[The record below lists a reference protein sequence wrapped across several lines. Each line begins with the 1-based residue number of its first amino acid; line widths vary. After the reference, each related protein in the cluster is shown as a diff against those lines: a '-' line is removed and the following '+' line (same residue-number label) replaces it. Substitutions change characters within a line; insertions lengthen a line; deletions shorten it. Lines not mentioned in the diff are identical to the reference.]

1 MSGLKYLINFH
12 RLCGISYSGVSLSE
26 KKQSICMRIF
36 IIVWN
41 LWIILISMWC
51 NYKFTKSLDYYNNEI
66 RLNKSV
72 VLFITSRIS
81 TALYFIQLYLSNFI
95 FLIIGGKLIKL
106 LRQISISLEG
116 DVEENQIGIWV
127 TFAQISFSLFCL
139 VFTLIIV
146 GLNTKK
152 TTFQFEDILLIL
164 TYFTL
169 LINQSSFLAI
179 IAFDSKL
186 IEKYLKNIIRGKT
199 VIRLPQIHQ
208 KLCKIKEH
216 VKHLDDLICFQIF
229 MMICMSIAMEINLI
243 CILSIDFN
251 KAFSNAI
258 IGIMNAFLMLIMLCY
273 VCNILPKSIAQFY
286 DFMEKII
293 TQSNQTNQFST
304 HYILLLLNMKQ
315 EIGFTALGL
324 VKIRASTFL
333 SILALIISYTVI
345 LIQTSE
351 AENQSHAKQ

>member
-12 RLCGISYSGVSLSE
+12 RICGISYSGVSLTE

-41 LWIILISMWC
+41 LWIILFSMWC
-51 NYKFTKSLDYYNNEI
+51 NYKFTKSLNYYNNEI
-66 RLNKSV
+66 SLNKSV

-81 TALYFIQLYLSNFI
+81 TVLYFIQLYLPNFI

-116 DVEENQIGIWV
+116 DMEENQIGIWV
-127 TFAQISFSLFCL
+127 TFAQFSFSLFYL
-139 VFTLIIV
+139 VLTLIIL

-152 TTFQFEDILLIL
+152 TFQFEDILLIL
-164 TYFTL
+164 AYFIL

-186 IEKYLKNIIRGKT
+186 IEKYFKNIIRGKT
-199 VIRLPQIHQ
+199 VIRLPQILQ

-258 IGIMNAFLMLIMLCY
+258 IGIMNSFLLLIMLCY
-273 VCNILPKSIAQFY
+273 VCNILPKSIAEFY

-333 SILALIISYTVI
+333 SILALIISYAVI